1 MFRKTYLKGRQSLI
15 EYQLYA
21 VTFFLLFV
29 VFLMIPSD
37 VVMHRSMG
45 LTQQGRCLL
54 DNNYAILDVPIIMP
68 YNSTILQTSIITNPI
83 VYQEGSHSCIDDEHI
98 SGCDALRN
106 NTLFQLP
113 HELFTRHFKK
123 GDPSMTFP
131 IDIYLLPFCVIF
143 MVVDGL
149 GLVHTI
155 DQMSS
160 NPSMAS
166 SLKVQCRVLFLSY
179 FIQIIAIIL
188 SYYIIYSSCNPINI
202 QLLQSCDTSMID
214 VDEATTFCHTL
225 STCGLMLAV
234 VYTSTLSPYLN
245 YLTMNCYAWI
255 TFTVGVFI
263 LCTGIYHLILLI
275 LYGVCC
281 HMEERYE
288 AQRLDILCKQGDEL
302 TLALANVPISF
313 IDYYISDWKWLHA
326 TPQVSTTGDISAQ
339 VTYSPL
345 TTADPESAA
354 DTDLATPP
362 PSPPVTDIEYNASV
376 CCICQ
381 HAMFAG
387 DSLGS
392 SSNTGLMCRKVVQ
405 FTM

>member
-1 MFRKTYLKGRQSLI
+1 
-15 EYQLYA
+15 
-21 VTFFLLFV
+21 
-29 VFLMIPSD
+29 
-37 VVMHRSMG
+37 
-45 LTQQGRCLL
+45 
-54 DNNYAILDVPIIMP
+54 
-68 YNSTILQTSIITNPI
+68 
-83 VYQEGSHSCIDDEHI
+83 
-98 SGCDALRN
+98 
-106 NTLFQLP
+106 
-113 HELFTRHFKK
+113 
-123 GDPSMTFP
+123 
-131 IDIYLLPFCVIF
+131 

-149 GLVHTI
+149 CLVHTI

-160 NPSMAS
+160 NPTMAS
-166 SLKVQCRVLFLSY
+166 SLEVQYRVLFLSY
-179 FIQIIAIIL
+179 FIQIYAIIL
-188 SYYIIYSSCNPINI
+188 SYFVVYSSCHPINI
-202 QLLQSCDTSMID
+202 QLLQSCDMSMID

-255 TFTVGVFI
+255 TFTIGVFV